1 MANRPML
8 GIRNQIL
15 LADIGD
21 IAALGILR
29 EQVIKRLILL
39 GANMLGDRL
48 VPFLA
53 IGKNGVDIKDHTAK
67 IKDAVA
73 DHFTNGETGFGYFG
87 HVGNRWHSRYIGVI
101 ADGFNLELGKAE
113 NIR

>member
-1 MANRPML
+1 MF

-21 IAALGILR
+21 ITALGILCK
-29 EQVIKRLILL
+29 QVIKGLILF
-39 GANMLGDRL
+39 GANMFGDRL
-48 VPFLA
+48 IPFLA

-73 DHFTNGETGFGYFG
+73 HHFTNGKTGFGGYG
-87 HVGNRWHSRYIGVI
+87 HVGNHWHSRYIGAI
-101 ADGFNLELGKAE
+101 AAGFNLALGKAG